1 MHVCYPRGVLSIYWL
16 AGCSIGLKIIFGTCK
31 LVWIPGVKK
40 KKKSSIDLNSH
51 LLFILPL
58 RFFVII
64 QLARIHLT
72 LDQLLLVD
80 NVSPVVFSL
89 LPFLIIKIIIIKKKT
104 ERGLVLIL
112 PLHSLDCS
120 IHWKWNDVFSV
131 DFIFN

>member
-1 MHVCYPRGVLSIYWL
+1 VN
-16 AGCSIGLKIIFGTCK
+16 LKISCGACK
-31 LVWIPGVKK
+31 LVQIPDKK

-89 LPFLIIKIIIIKKKT
+89 LPFLIIKIIIIIKKLKEDWFLFYHST
-104 ERGLVLIL
+104 PWIVVFIGSGMMFFQLIL
-112 PLHSLDCS
+112 FL
-120 IHWKWNDVFSV
+120 INVFLNLILYL
-131 DFIFN
+131 FFY